1 MKTIICKFKSDG
13 KDVKKTAIFGDC
25 LLFLSKSKKN
35 EATDILQPE
44 ELDNENA
51 WAIFFAVTET
61 LGYEVQFEYDLEEN
75 RQTFNPI
82 KAITWDGSEPDKVT
96 ITDVQN
102 VTVTVK

>member
-13 KDVKKTAIFGDC
+13 KDVKKTAILNDS
-25 LLFLSKSKKN
+25 LTDLSTSKKN
-35 EATDILQPE
+35 EATDILEPGYPGDD
-44 ELDNENA
+44 L
-51 WAIFFAVTET
+51 WGIFFEVTET
-61 LGYEVQFEYDLEEN
+61 LGYERTLK
-75 RQTFNPI
+75 PI